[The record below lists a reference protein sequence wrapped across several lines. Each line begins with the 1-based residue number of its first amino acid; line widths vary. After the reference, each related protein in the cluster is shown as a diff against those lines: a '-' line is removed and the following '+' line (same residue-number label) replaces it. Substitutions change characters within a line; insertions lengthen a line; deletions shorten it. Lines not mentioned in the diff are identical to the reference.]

1 MRKKH
6 PIIFGIFLL
15 LFISVAFFLIIYGM
29 SAVSGEKHS
38 FAIHDRVGVVTVEGI
53 ISESADIVEQLNQ
66 YSKDDGVKAVIIR
79 INSPGGAVAPSQEIY
94 EAVIKLK
101 EKKKVVASM
110 GSVAASGGYMI
121 ACAAEKIVANPG
133 TITGSISAVMHFAN
147 IEELLKKIGLKT
159 SVIKSGKYKDIGSP
173 TREMTKEEKALL
185 QELVDDIY
193 DQFLD
198 IVSKERK
205 ISKED
210 LKSIADGRVF
220 SGRQAQKIGLIDYI
234 GDMGYAVELVGKMS
248 GIQGKPETIYPKKK
262 GSKFWDYIL
271 GDMMNTIEG
280 KIMEKKLR
288 FNGVHY
294 IFMPLMDQSEMVMM
308 SS

>member
-15 LFISVAFFLIIYGM
+15 LLVSVTFFLIIYGM
-29 SAVSGEKHS
+29 SAVSGEKRS
-38 FAIHDRVGVVTVEGI
+38 FAIRDRVGVVTVEGI
-53 ISESADIVEQLNQ
+53 ISESSDVVEQLTQ
-66 YSKDDGVKAVIIR
+66 YGKDDGIKAVIVR

-94 EAVIKLK
+94 EAVIQL
-101 EKKKVVASM
+101 KKKKNVVASM

-147 IEELLKKIGLKT
+147 AEELLKKIGLKT

-173 TREMTKEEKALL
+173 TREMTQEEKVIL

-193 DQFLD
+193 DQFLET
-198 IVSKERK
+198 VSKDRK

-210 LKSIADGRVF
+210 LRKIADGRVF
-220 SGRQAQKIGLIDYI
+220 SGRQAQKLGLIDYI
-234 GDMGYAVELVGKMS
+234 GDMGYALELSGKMS
-248 GIQGKPETIYPKKK
+248 GIQGKPEAVYPKKK

-288 FNGVHY
+288 FYGVHY
-294 IFMPLMDQSEMVMM
+294 IFIPLMNQSEMIM
-308 SS
+308 